1 MPVTDLKLILILK
14 SLTPDEFSKLKKY
27 VYSPYFNN
35 SLQIIKLFDYLEKK
49 YPTFSDADKEQIF
62 DVIYPGEKYKD
73 KKVRDILS
81 RLNELVENFMGQI
94 EFDKRELLGKTFTLR
109 QLKNKDLQKHFL
121 SVIKESEKK
130 LENQP
135 LRGSNYLFDKYS
147 LFKEKREYLQQIE
160 KIGKSVSLY
169 EDITKEIDYFT
180 NYAIHKILDQ
190 WLFVYGS
197 KSKLKY
203 NYEFKIL
210 DKIVDFMNENPENEN
225 PGIIILYKMRLLEL
239 EPDNDKIYFE
249 IKDLLKKNIT
259 SIETEQK
266 RRIFV
271 DLYNYTKLRAIKS
284 NAVFRVENYSLLK
297 ESIKIGMY
305 PKDRNYFYE
314 DSYITV
320 AATAL
325 MYKDFDWAQEF
336 MEKHKSLLDPVVREN
351 AYNYCK
357 AVFDYRTGNFGSAL
371 KRLARVSIDDF
382 SYHHR
387 VKIHQLK
394 IYYESGDFEM
404 AKNVIDSFRHFLH
417 SSKLFPDFIK
427 LRFVNFVNFTSRVIN
442 VQLGGDVRNLIEI
455 EREIRATEPVKLENK
470 LWLLDQISKIKK

>member
-14 SLTPDEFSKLKKY
+14 SLEPDEFSKFKKY
-27 VYSPYFNN
+27 VNSPYFNN
-35 SLQIIKLFDYLEKK
+35 STQINKLFDYLEKK
-49 YPTFSDADKEQIF
+49 YPAFLNVEKEQIF
-62 DVIYPGEKYKD
+62 GVIYPGEAYKD
-73 KKVRDILS
+73 KKVRDLLS
-81 RLNELVENFMGQI
+81 RLNELVEDFLGQL

-109 QLKNKDLQKHFL
+109 QLKSKDLQKHFL
-121 SVIKESEKK
+121 SVSKEAEKK
-130 LENQP
+130 LESQP
-135 LRGSNYLFDKYS
+135 LRDSNYLFDKFN
-147 LFKEKREYLQQIE
+147 LFKEKREYLQLIE
-160 KIGKSVSLY
+160 KIGNSVPLY

-180 NYAIHKILDQ
+180 NYAIHKILDL
-190 WLFVYGS
+190 WLFVYGQ
-197 KSKLKY
+197 KIKLKY

-239 EPDNDKIYFE
+239 EPDNEKIYFE

-271 DLYNYTKLRAIKS
+271 DLYNYTKLQSIKS
-284 NAVFRVENYSLLK
+284 NAVFRKENYSLLK
-297 ESIKIGMY
+297 ESIEIGMY

-314 DSYITV
+314 DAYITV

-325 MYKDFDWAQEF
+325 MHKDLDWAEEF
-336 MEKHKSLLDPVVREN
+336 MEKHKSLLDPEICEN

-371 KRLARVSIDDF
+371 RRLAKVSIDDF
-382 SYHHR
+382 SYHQR

-417 SSKLFPDFIK
+417 SSKLFPDFVKI
-427 LRFVNFVNFTSRVIN
+427 RFINFVNFTSRVVN

-455 EREIRATEPVKLENK
+455 EREIKATEPVKLENK
-470 LWLLDQISKIKK
+470 IWLLDQISKIKR